1 MNTADIRDHEMH
13 EEYFEVMAE
22 LFERIADLKN
32 TTGRVVAVGTTMVR
46 TLESLPCLWPMV
58 RDQIRVSDT
67 ARIFWDTHSRESE
80 LVRVFSVDANSVR
93 AGTKIFIYPG
103 YRFTIVDA
111 IITNFHLPESTLL
124 CMISAF
130 IGREKLFEL
139 YDTAIENKYRFYS
152 F

>member
-13 EEYFEVMAE
+13 EEYFEVTAE
-22 LFERIADLKN
+22 LFERIAELKN
-32 TTGRVVAVGTTMVR
+32 TGSRVIAVGTTMVR

-58 RDQIRVSDT
+58 RDQIRVSDMT
-67 ARIFWDTHSRESE
+67 RMYWDVRSCESE
-80 LVRVFSVDANSVR
+80 LVRVFSVGMTSVR

-103 YRFTIVDA
+103 YVFGIVDA

-139 YDTAIENKYRFYS
+139 YDFAIENRYRFYS